1 VSGGASYTASQ
12 TWNSAGRRTGL
23 GVGTFSYGF
32 SWQADGML
40 LSVAGP
46 AGYGNG
52 AYTYDSAGQL
62 LTRTFFPR
70 VTSITQRDGNGR
82 PMAVNTTINGTNV
95 LTETLSFAPDGL
107 LASHV
112 LHRPDFT
119 DVRSYA
125 YANQSR
131 RLTQEIVGLSATN
144 SWTNA
149 FAYDSGIPGGP
160 GVLTSG
166 GQAAGTNVV
175 WKAGTDAF
183 SRVNVATNS
192 VAQRQAYGMLNGT
205 ATMTALLDGNPM
217 AVTTVGSNDVYE
229 WRAQLALQP
238 GTHKLIVNALN
249 WSGYYTA
256 SATNTFTNNAADR
269 VQSAYAGN
277 GEVTNRA
284 WISASGQTNATQS
297 LSWDARDRLHGV
309 TYLDSNTNG
318 YIWSAIY
325 DPLGRRL
332 STTTIFITNG
342 ITVSNLPSTI
352 SQYFDPSV
360 QFLELGETDS
370 GVTTWKLYGPDLNG
384 VYGGMQ
390 GVGGLEAVVNG
401 PLQSSPVVSDIRGNG
416 YAIYN
421 VAQGSLSW
429 YPSRVTGFGAVT
441 GYQPLPLADG
451 ASVAQAS
458 AWRGKWADITGLYCL
473 GNRYY
478 DPIAGNWLGADPL
491 GHNADPSLYGFCNGD
506 PVNMFDPDGRCAQA
520 SHNQY
525 PVDVRNLYGS
535 GLGGETVNAQNFIA
549 YGNQNPNATIDP
561 NSLEGQLAILGQAHA
576 NGYNGVN
583 VASGEG
589 YTDEWGF
596 THQTFCYSCH
606 DPNDPVAQLRNQVAG
621 NTVNSSWGAF
631 VAQNALAFVP
641 AEGMIGDA
649 GPVLSQLTQGVDY
662 EAQRLAILNLP
673 KNTTVFQPTPEQV
686 QSAAFQVIVGPP
698 QYTAAGDLV
707 GTISDSTQGGLLEI
721 KGGSSTLNSSY
732 QLRLQTYNSVV
743 NNVPLTIE
751 TTRPVNPTFMNY
763 LQNWGVTV
771 RPPSNP

>member
-1 VSGGASYTASQ
+1 
-12 TWNSAGRRTGL
+12 
-23 GVGTFSYGF
+23 
-32 SWQADGML
+32 ML

-82 PMAVNTTINGTNV
+82 PLAVNTSINGTNV
-95 LTETLSFAPDGL
+95 LTETLSLAPDGL

-119 DVRSYA
+119 DARSYS

-144 SWTNA
+144 SWTNL
-149 FAYDSGIPGGP
+149 FAYDFGIPGGP

-183 SRVNVATNS
+183 SRVNAATNS

-238 GTHKLIVNALN
+238 GVHKLIVNALN

-256 SATNTFTNNAADR
+256 SATNTFTNNASDR

-277 GEVTNRA
+277 GEVTSRA
-284 WISASGQTNATQS
+284 WISSNGQTNAVQS
-297 LSWDARDRLHGV
+297 LSWDARDRLHEV

-325 DPLGRRL
+325 DPLGRRM

-370 GVTTWKLYGPDLNG
+370 GVTTWKFYGPDLNG
-384 VYGGMQ
+384 VYGGMH
-390 GVGGLEAVVNG
+390 GVGGLEAVATG
-401 PLQSSPVVSDIRGNG
+401 PLQSSPVIADIRGNG

-421 VAQGSLSW
+421 PQSGLTW
-429 YPSRVTGFGAVT
+429 YSSRVTAYGAVT
-441 GYQPLPLADG
+441 GFQPLPLADG

-458 AWRGKWADITGLYCL
+458 AWRGKWADITGLYNL

-478 DPIAGNWLGADPL
+478 DPIAGNWLSYDQSWNGRDP
-491 GHNADPSLYGFCNGD
+491 NGFSFCGGD
-506 PVNMFDPDGRCAQA
+506 CVNYFDPDGLLGKQWLNNANAYVGNVNSVGEFFSAVGYGIGGTALSIPGAISSVFGQASQGMAQA
-520 SHNQY
+520 NQQI
-525 PVDVRNLYGS
+525 S
-535 GLGGETVNAQNFIA
+535 GYTG
-549 YGNQNPNATIDP
+549 
-561 NSLEGQLAILGQAHA
+561 GQAFLAQTLALPA
-576 NGYNGVN
+576 NFAFGTTSLV
-583 VASGEG
+583 
-589 YTDEWGF
+589 
-596 THQTFCYSCH
+596 
-606 DPNDPVAQLRNQVAG
+606 NDPVNTVPQIPGAIAQLPGNIANNVQNFASSPSINGGFALLQNGLQVAG
-621 NTVNSSWGAF
+621 LAEGAASLYEGAMDLIPPNSVSTPYGPAVQSSTAAAQTALSQVQNGATVYKGGVLGNSVTGGSQFLSLENPLSPGFA
-631 VAQNALAFVP
+631 ARYGIPPQNANFNFVLTGTVQDG
-641 AEGMIGDA
+641 A
-649 GPVLSQLTQGVDY
+649 PV
-662 EAQRLAILNLP
+662 I
-673 KNTTVFQPTPEQV
+673 
-686 QSAAFQVIVGPP
+686 
-698 QYTAAGDLV
+698 
-707 GTISDSTQGGLLEI
+707 
-721 KGGSSTLNSSY
+721 
-732 QLRLQTYNSVV
+732 
-743 NNVPLTIE
+743 
-751 TTRPVNPTFMNY
+751 TRPAPSIPPNPGGGIEAVTTPGSFQINSFFM
-763 LQNWGVTV
+763 
-771 RPPSNP
+771 PDE